1 MLSLIRVKNYAVIDE
16 IEVEFG
22 GGLNVMTGETGAG
35 KSILVDA
42 LGLALG
48 DRADASAVRQ
58 DAERAEISVSFD
70 VPSRHEALRWLAE
83 RGLDDETACTLRRLV
98 GSDGRSRA
106 FINGQPVNLQDLK
119 ALGGLL
125 VDIQGQHAHQSLLD
139 TGNQRSLLD
148 ADDEVAPLAKTVAEN
163 FAAWHTLVEQLEN
176 RRSSSAQR
184 ESEIELARFQ
194 IAELEALALAD
205 GEPERLRAER
215 DRLANTDR
223 LLAGATAA
231 LEALAE
237 NETAS
242 AYAAVVLARREIDK
256 LAEVDSDLRAPATAL
271 ASIEI
276 ELREVETT
284 LQHYRDRIEADPQ
297 RLAWLDD
304 RLARVRTLARRH
316 AASDDE
322 LPRVLATLRE
332 RLASLD
338 GSGESL
344 DALEKRTAEAR
355 TQFLAA
361 ARRLSGLRAK
371 HAAALS
377 REVTGL
383 LVELGMPHGEF
394 RVELEAK
401 PVERADATG
410 FERVEFQVKLNP
422 GLPFGSLAKVA
433 SGGELSR
440 VSLALE
446 VARSGASPVTAF
458 VFDEVDAGIGGRVAD
473 MRTQASPTVGHAS
486 GDVRDAP
493 AASREPRRSALPRRE
508 ADGRHSQPHRGPEAD
523 EQRARRRIVADA
535 RWRRSNG
542 AHEGARG
549 RDDRSSGPLGRRRLL
564 LRAHV
569 EHETVL
575 FDVVAVLVGDL
586 ALYLLDSLVVELR
599 HAARLEADHVVVVCA
614 VRELKDGLA
623 ALEVMS
629 GHEAC
634 ALELRE
640 HAMNRGK
647 PEHLAVL
654 EQCAIDRLRRQ
665 MPLAA
670 VLQDLEHLQTR

>member
-48 DRADASAVRQ
+48 DRADPSAVRH

-83 RGLDDETACTLRRLV
+83 RGLDDDTACTLRRLV

-148 ADDEVAPLAKTVAEN
+148 AHDEVAPLAKSVAEH
-163 FAAWHTLVEQLEN
+163 FAAWHTLVEQLEH

-194 IAELEALALAD
+194 IAELETLALVE

-223 LLAGATAA
+223 LLGGATAA

-237 NETAS
+237 NEAAS

-256 LAEVDSDLRAPATAL
+256 LAEVDAGLRAPAAAL

-284 LQHYRDRIEADPQ
+284 LQHYRDRIEADPA

-316 AASDDE
+316 AASEDE
-322 LPRVLATLRE
+322 LPRVLTALRE

-344 DALEKRTAEAR
+344 EALEKRAAEAR

-361 ARRLSGLRAK
+361 ARRLSALRAK

-377 REVTGL
+377 REVTAM

-394 RVELEAK
+394 RVELDEK

-410 FERVEFQVKLNP
+410 LERVEFQVKLNP
-422 GLPFGSLAKVA
+422 GLPFAPLAKVA

-440 VSLALE
+440 VSLAVE
-446 VARSGASPVTAF
+446 VARSDASPVTAF

-473 MRTQASPTVGHAS
+473 IVGRKLRELSGTRQVLCVTHLPQVASHGEAHYRVVKQTDGKISRTE
-486 GDVRDAP
+486 VRKLANKERVEEL
-493 AASREPRRSALPRRE
+493 SRMLGGVEVT
-508 ADGRHSQPHRGPEAD
+508 
-523 EQRARRRIVADA
+523 ART
-535 RWRRSNG
+535 
-542 AHEGARG
+542 
-549 RDDRSSGPLGRRRLL
+549 
-564 LRAHV
+564 RAH
-569 EHETVL
+569 
-575 FDVVAVLVGDL
+575 
-586 ALYLLDSLVVELR
+586 
-599 HAARLEADHVVVVCA
+599 AAE
-614 VRELKDGLA
+614 
-623 ALEVMS
+623 M
-629 GHEAC
+629 
-634 ALELRE
+634 
-640 HAMNRGK
+640 
-647 PEHLAVL
+647 
-654 EQCAIDRLRRQ
+654 IDRAGR
-665 MPLAA
+665 
-670 VLQDLEHLQTR
+670 

>member
-48 DRADASAVRQ
+48 DRADASAVRR

-83 RGLDDETACTLRRLV
+83 RGLDDDTSCTLRRLV

-119 ALGGLL
+119 SLGGLL

-139 TGNQRSLLD
+139 
-148 ADDEVAPLAKTVAEN
+148 AHDEIAPVAKTVAEN

-184 ESEIELARFQ
+184 ESDIELVRFQ
-194 IAELEALALAD
+194 IAELEALAIAE

-223 LLAGATAA
+223 LLGGATAA
-231 LEALAE
+231 LDALAE

-242 AYAAVVLARREIDK
+242 AYSAVVLARREIEK
-256 LAEVDSDLRAPATAL
+256 LAEVDAALRGPATAL

-284 LQHYRDRIEADPQ
+284 LQHYRDRIEADPA

-316 AASDDE
+316 GAGEDE
-322 LPRVLATLRE
+322 LPRVLAALRE
-332 RLASLD
+332 RLAALD
-338 GSGESL
+338 GGGESL
-344 DALEKRTAEAR
+344 EALEKRTAEAR

-377 REVTGL
+377 REVSAL

-394 RVELEAK
+394 RVELTEK
-401 PVERADATG
+401 PAERADATG
-410 FERVEFQVKLNP
+410 LERVEFQVKVNP
-422 GLPFGSLAKVA
+422 GLPFGPLAKVA

-440 VSLALE
+440 VSLAVE

-458 VFDEVDAGIGGRVAD
+458 VFDEVDAGVGGRVAD
-473 MRTQASPTVGHAS
+473 IVGRKLRQLS
-486 GDVRDAP
+486 
-493 AASREPRRSALPRRE
+493 
-508 ADGRHSQPHRGPEAD
+508 
-523 EQRARRRIVADA
+523 
-535 RWRRSNG
+535 
-542 AHEGARG
+542 GARQVLCVTHLPQVASHG
-549 RDDRSSGPLGRRRLL
+549 EAHYRVVKQTDGKVSRTEVRKLTSKERVEELSRMLGGVEVTART
-564 LRAHV
+564 RAH
-569 EHETVL
+569 
-575 FDVVAVLVGDL
+575 
-586 ALYLLDSLVVELR
+586 
-599 HAARLEADHVVVVCA
+599 AAE
-614 VRELKDGLA
+614 
-623 ALEVMS
+623 M
-629 GHEAC
+629 
-634 ALELRE
+634 
-640 HAMNRGK
+640 
-647 PEHLAVL
+647 
-654 EQCAIDRLRRQ
+654 IDRAGR
-665 MPLAA
+665 
-670 VLQDLEHLQTR
+670 

>member
-1 MLSLIRVKNYAVIDE
+1 MLSLIRVKNYAVVDE
-16 IEVEFG
+16 IEVEFA

-48 DRADASAVRQ
+48 DRADASAVRR

-70 VPSRHEALRWLAE
+70 VPNRHEALRWLAE
-83 RGLDDETACTLRRLV
+83 RGLDDGTACTLRRLV

-106 FINGQPVNLQDLK
+106 FINGQPVNLHDLK

-139 TGNQRSLLD
+139 SGNQRSLLD
-148 ADDEVAPLAKTVAEN
+148 AHAEIVPLAKTVAEN
-163 FAAWHTLVEQLEN
+163 FGAWHTLVEQLEN

-194 IAELEALALAD
+194 IAELEGLALVE

-223 LLAGATAA
+223 LLSGATAA
-231 LEALAE
+231 LEALADD
-237 NETAS
+237 ETAS

-256 LAEVDSDLRAPATAL
+256 LAEVDAGLRAPAAAL

-284 LQHYRDRIEADPQ
+284 LQHYRDRIEADPA

-316 AASDDE
+316 SASEDE
-322 LPRVLATLRE
+322 LPRVLTTLRE

-344 DALEKRTAEAR
+344 EALEKRAAEAR
-355 TQFLAA
+355 AQFLAA
-361 ARRLSGLRAK
+361 ARRLSSLRSK

-377 REVTGL
+377 REVTAL

-394 RVELEAK
+394 RVELTEK
-401 PVERADATG
+401 PAERADATG
-410 FERVEFQVKLNP
+410 LERVEFQVKLNP
-422 GLPFGSLAKVA
+422 GLPFGPLAKVA

-440 VSLALE
+440 VSLAVE

-458 VFDEVDAGIGGRVAD
+458 VFDEVDAGVGGRVAD
-473 MRTQASPTVGHAS
+473 IVGRKLRQLSGARQVLCVTHLPQVASHGAAHYRVVKETDGKVSRTEVRKLASKERVEELSRMLGGVEVTARTRAHAAEMI
-486 GDVRDAP
+486 DR
-493 AASREPRRSALPRRE
+493 ASR
-508 ADGRHSQPHRGPEAD
+508 
-523 EQRARRRIVADA
+523 
-535 RWRRSNG
+535 
-542 AHEGARG
+542 
-549 RDDRSSGPLGRRRLL
+549 
-564 LRAHV
+564 
-569 EHETVL
+569 
-575 FDVVAVLVGDL
+575 
-586 ALYLLDSLVVELR
+586 
-599 HAARLEADHVVVVCA
+599 
-614 VRELKDGLA
+614 
-623 ALEVMS
+623 
-629 GHEAC
+629 
-634 ALELRE
+634 
-640 HAMNRGK
+640 
-647 PEHLAVL
+647 
-654 EQCAIDRLRRQ
+654 
-665 MPLAA
+665 
-670 VLQDLEHLQTR
+670 

>member
-22 GGLNVMTGETGAG
+22 SGLNVMTGETGAG

-48 DRADASAVRQ
+48 DRADASAVRH

-70 VPSRHEALRWLAE
+70 VPSRHEAQRWLAE
-83 RGLDDETACTLRRLV
+83 RGLDDDTACTLRRLV
-98 GSDGRSRA
+98 GSDGRARA

-148 ADDEVAPLAKTVAEN
+148 AHDDVAPLAKTVAED

-194 IAELEALALAD
+194 IGELEALALVD

-223 LLAGATAA
+223 LLSGATAA

-256 LAEVDSDLRAPATAL
+256 LAEVDLGLREPAAAL

-284 LQHYRDRIEADPQ
+284 LQHYRDRIEADPA

-316 AASDDE
+316 AASEDE
-322 LPRVLATLRE
+322 LPAVLTALRE
-332 RLASLD
+332 RLAALD

-344 DALEKRTAEAR
+344 EALEKRAAEAR

-377 REVTGL
+377 REVTAL

-394 RVELEAK
+394 RVELEEK
-401 PVERADATG
+401 PVERADAAG
-410 FERVEFQVKLNP
+410 LERVEFQVKLNP
-422 GLPFGSLAKVA
+422 GLPFGPLAKVA

-440 VSLALE
+440 V
-446 VARSGASPVTAF
+446 
-458 VFDEVDAGIGGRVAD
+458 
-473 MRTQASPTVGHAS
+473 
-486 GDVRDAP
+486 
-493 AASREPRRSALPRRE
+493 
-508 ADGRHSQPHRGPEAD
+508 
-523 EQRARRRIVADA
+523 
-535 RWRRSNG
+535 
-542 AHEGARG
+542 
-549 RDDRSSGPLGRRRLL
+549 
-564 LRAHV
+564 
-569 EHETVL
+569 
-575 FDVVAVLVGDL
+575 
-586 ALYLLDSLVVELR
+586 
-599 HAARLEADHVVVVCA
+599 
-614 VRELKDGLA
+614 
-623 ALEVMS
+623 
-629 GHEAC
+629 
-634 ALELRE
+634 
-640 HAMNRGK
+640 
-647 PEHLAVL
+647 
-654 EQCAIDRLRRQ
+654 
-665 MPLAA
+665 
-670 VLQDLEHLQTR
+670 